1 MLGRVNMEIHDP
13 DEKIKEFQ
21 RILTQVVPSNLKYFN
36 KILSGSSSGFLV
48 SNELTWAD

>member
-21 RILTQVVPSNLKYFN
+21 RILTQVVPLNLKYFN
-36 KILSGSSSGFLV
+36 KILSENTRGFLV
-48 SNELTWAD
+48 GSELTWA